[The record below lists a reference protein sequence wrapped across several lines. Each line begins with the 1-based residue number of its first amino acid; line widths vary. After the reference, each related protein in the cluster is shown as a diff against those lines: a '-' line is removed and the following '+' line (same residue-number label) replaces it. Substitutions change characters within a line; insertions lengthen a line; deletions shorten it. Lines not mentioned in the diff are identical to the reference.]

1 MASMLMTRTCD
12 LCGGEKP
19 CTGVSFHP
27 AGEDKAAPAPY
38 TGTRGM
44 PVANQF
50 PMYCCE
56 DCGRQQ
62 GTVNKVPWILTIL
75 GYVLFIG
82 SIALMAGEVIDD
94 PMAAVFPMMLGWC
107 LMVFAPMAL
116 IFKLRNES
124 SAGAIMGMVF
134 AQFVPVIGILILL
147 AKAKDINRNYRAVS
161 ALKPAADR
169 RMKEI
174 KEKDEEMTRLAG
186 NEAALTE
193 EEKKQVAEYQK
204 EKERQEQAAE
214 ANRQAA
220 QERINR
226 GNYRGAIF
234 GIVITVIL
242 AFVGISTY
250 SSGRGYMT
258 FLGIELSPGGFAALI
273 GAFLVWDIV
282 SIVNAK
288 KKM

>member
-1 MASMLMTRTCD
+1 MATLLASRKCD

-19 CTGVSFHP
+19 CTSVSFHP
-27 AGEDKAAPAPY
+27 VGEDKAAPAPY
-38 TGTRGM
+38 TGTQGM
-44 PVANQF
+44 PAANQF

-75 GYVLFIG
+75 GYALFIG
-82 SIALMAGEVIDD
+82 SIALMAGDAD

-124 SAGAIMGMVF
+124 SPGKIMGLVF
-134 AQFVPVIGILILL
+134 LQFLPVIGVIVLL

-161 ALKPAADR
+161 ALKPAANSR
-169 RMKEI
+169 LREI
-174 KEKDEEMTRLAG
+174 KEKDEEMTRMAG

-242 AFVGISTY
+242 AFVGFSTY

-258 FLGIELSPGGFAALI
+258 FFGIELSPGGFAALI

>member
-1 MASMLMTRTCD
+1 MATLLASRKCD

-19 CTGVSFHP
+19 CTSVSFHP
-27 AGEDKAAPAPY
+27 VGEDKAAPAPY
-38 TGTRGM
+38 TGTQGM
-44 PVANQF
+44 PAANQF

-75 GYVLFIG
+75 GYALFIG
-82 SIALMAGEVIDD
+82 SIALMAGDAD

-124 SAGAIMGMVF
+124 SPGKIMGLVF
-134 AQFVPVIGILILL
+134 LQFLPVIGVIVLL

-161 ALKPAADR
+161 ALKPAANSR
-169 RMKEI
+169 LREI
-174 KEKDEEMTRLAG
+174 KEKDEEMTRMAG

-193 EEKKQVAEYQK
+193 EQKKQVAEYQK

-226 GNYRGAIF
+226 GNYRGAIL
-234 GIVITVIL
+234 GIIFTIVL
-242 AFVGISTY
+242 ALIGLSQY

-258 FLGIELSPGGFAALI
+258 FLGMELSPGGFAGLI
-273 GAFLVWDIV
+273 GAFLVWDII